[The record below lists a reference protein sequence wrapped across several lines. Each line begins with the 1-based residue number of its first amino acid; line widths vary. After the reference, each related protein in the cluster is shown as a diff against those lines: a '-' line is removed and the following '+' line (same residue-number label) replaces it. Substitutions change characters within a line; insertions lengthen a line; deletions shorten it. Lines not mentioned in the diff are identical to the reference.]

1 MKNIKIGDHV
11 IYHGE
16 VHTVKGY
23 HTMAVRYLDLGI
35 GFYVHPDNV
44 DIVSSDTY
52 HNSNVVSLNEK
63 EIKEN
68 G

>member
-1 MKNIKIGDHV
+1 MKNIRIGDQV
-11 IYHGE
+11 MYHGE

-23 HTMAVRYLDLGI
+23 HTLAVRYLDLGI

-44 DIVSSDTY
+44 DIVPSGTY
-52 HNSNVVSLNEK
+52 HSNVVSLNEK
-63 EIKEN
+63 EKSKN